1 MNPICANCGIE
12 IHWQPTIVDGRTY
25 CCPGC
30 AQGGPCTCDYSN
42 LPRIGESRAIIRH
55 TSVIILPPP
64 SEEEERSRAGQ
75 GCAPASDSLTE
86 A

>member
-55 TSVIILPPP
+55 TPVIILPSP
-64 SEEEERSRAGQ
+64 SGEEERGGAGQ
-75 GCAPASDSLTE
+75 GCAPTSDLLTE